1 MALDFSN
8 GNFIYTPHAAISSD
22 IIENFN
28 ITVVDGDGDTASKAV
43 NLLIGQ
49 SFTYDG
55 STAITADSHDYSMDT
70 ISLATGVNLN
80 NNIDF
85 SNLHNIEQINLSQ
98 NGSHNIGATTTGL
111 QLGDVLN
118 MTNVDV
124 NSNRI
129 LEITDITGKSD
140 SVTLQN
146 TGTTDVWNKSS
157 TQVVENGHTY
167 NEYTNS
173 GDTSVTVKVD
183 ENITNVHII

>member
-1 MALDFSN
+1 
-8 GNFIYTPHAAISSD
+8 
-22 IIENFN
+22 
-28 ITVVDGDGDTASKAV
+28 
-43 NLLIGQ
+43 
-49 SFTYDG
+49 
-55 STAITADSHDYSMDT
+55 MDT
-70 ISLATGVNLN
+70 ISLAIGVNLN

-98 NGSHNIGATTTGL
+98 NGSHNIGL

-146 TGTTDVWNKSS
+146 GTTDVWNKSS

>member
-1 MALDFSN
+1 M
-8 GNFIYTPHAAISSD
+8 
-22 IIENFN
+22 
-28 ITVVDGDGDTASKAV
+28 DGDGDTASKAV

-118 MTNVDV
+118 ITNVDV
-124 NSNRI
+124 NNNRI
-129 LEITDITGKSD
+129 LEITDIAGKSD